1 MRSIAVVGR
10 ADAGQAPGA
19 LSSPTSATRVRRLLL
34 ATTRLRKQVTGLRF
48 AEPVTHV
55 YNPLEYAAVPYACYL
70 KRYGGTRKRVIFL
83 GMNPGPFGM
92 AQTGVPF
99 GEVAHVRD
107 WLGIEGPVGRPRVEH
122 PKRPIEG
129 FGCTRSEVSGQRLW
143 GTIADHFRTP
153 GRFFARHF
161 IANYCP
167 LVFMESTGRNR
178 TPDKLPAGERAELF
192 EICDDHL
199 RRLVEILEAEW
210 VVGVGA
216 FAQSRAREALGSS
229 VRIATILH
237 PSPANPRANRDW
249 AGEARRQ
256 LRDLGLCSR

>member
-1 MRSIAVVGR
+1 M
-10 ADAGQAPGA
+10 
-19 LSSPTSATRVRRLLL
+19 RRLLL

-48 AEPVTHV
+48 AKPVTHV
-55 YNPLEYAAVPYACYL
+55 YNPLAYAAEPYARYL
-70 KRYGGTRKRVIFL
+70 KRYGGTKKRVVFL

-107 WLGIEGPVGRPRVEH
+107 WLGIEGKVGRPGAEH

-143 GTIADHFRTP
+143 GAIAAHYGTP

-178 TPDKLPAGERAELF
+178 TPDKLPARERDGLF

-199 RRLVEILEAEW
+199 RRLVEILQPEW

-216 FAQSRAREALGSS
+216 FAEGRARQALGSA

-249 AGEARRQ
+249 AGEVRRQ
-256 LRDLGLCSR
+256 LRDLELCSR